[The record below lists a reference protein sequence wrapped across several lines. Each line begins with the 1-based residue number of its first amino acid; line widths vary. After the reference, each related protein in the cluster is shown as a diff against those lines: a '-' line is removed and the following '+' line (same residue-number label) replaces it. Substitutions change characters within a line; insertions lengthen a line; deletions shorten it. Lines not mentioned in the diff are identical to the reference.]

1 MVSFISPRDHKY
13 IKGVI
18 ILDNKNNI
26 LFMTEHYSK
35 EWMYRHEHYWKMVT
49 KYTILC
55 TAIIFMPYLSNIGIE
70 LPNQNNSIFF
80 SVVGIILSAI
90 FGFYLWNEAARLDS
104 VGSKLYELV
113 KDLPSGKRKEFPKI
127 FKMKISYCVPFVIFC
142 FHLFI
147 AIMYIPNT

>member
-1 MVSFISPRDHKY
+1 MVSFISPRNHKY
-13 IKGVI
+13 IKGII

-80 SVVGIILSAI
+80 FSSRNNFICYIWILFMERSSTI
-90 FGFYLWNEAARLDS
+90 RFSRQ
-104 VGSKLYELV
+104 
-113 KDLPSGKRKEFPKI
+113 
-127 FKMKISYCVPFVIFC
+127 
-142 FHLFI
+142 
-147 AIMYIPNT
+147 